1 MISSVLIRLA
11 SKKSKILINFT
22 PAEKK
27 KLEKVYLNDD
37 FAHFF
42 KWKRYPINEQVV
54 FKGEA
59 EIINWENRL
68 IATGGLTKAR
78 ELASI
83 EKLDLVLVRKD
94 PPVVRVMNYKNFIL
108 RWAFKDIGFSTAKEV
123 KKGHSIV
130 KVNYWISSIDLDY
143 KIRKIPELMKET
155 NLIIFE
161 TDPFDPLDE
170 DEVKLV
176 KIFEKELH
184 EKIKQFVENKQ
195 MVINLISTPNMIRVQ
210 VRSIGKQKESV
221 EYTDSNLK
229 DYSDSAL
236 YNPFETFQVPDE
248 DEFMKSI
255 LNSSVA
261 PKMPNKKEEMFSLP
275 EKVPEMFFKNK
286 TEEIKYKIKS
296 LLGDDLAS
304 KFLKG
309 RLKKNK
315 NYLDGSYFE

>member
-1 MISSVLIRLA
+1 
-11 SKKSKILINFT
+11 
-22 PAEKK
+22 
-27 KLEKVYLNDD
+27 
-37 FAHFF
+37 
-42 KWKRYPINEQVV
+42 
-54 FKGEA
+54 
-59 EIINWENRL
+59 
-68 IATGGLTKAR
+68 
-78 ELASI
+78 
-83 EKLDLVLVRKD
+83 
-94 PPVVRVMNYKNFIL
+94 
-108 RWAFKDIGFSTAKEV
+108 
-123 KKGHSIV
+123 
-130 KVNYWISSIDLDY
+130 
-143 KIRKIPELMKET
+143 MKET

-309 RLKKNK
+309 RLKKK
-315 NYLDGSYFE
+315 